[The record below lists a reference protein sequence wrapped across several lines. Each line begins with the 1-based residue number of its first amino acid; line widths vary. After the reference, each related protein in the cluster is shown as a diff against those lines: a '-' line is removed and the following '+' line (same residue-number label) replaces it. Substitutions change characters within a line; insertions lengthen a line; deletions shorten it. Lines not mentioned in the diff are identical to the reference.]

1 MKLAHDVLIICAD
14 RGGPNDMQNATHS
27 KLHPAQLNTRR
38 NTWGETQDKC
48 CIETS
53 QNYIKLFKVHGP
65 NAFSIFKSCR
75 LPRFLAFSYRK
86 YQDLPSHNLGTGAP
100 RYEQHSA
107 KWAPT
112 WPALLGKQGIFCPEN
127 QGDLFLGDND
137 LSELSHLEWLG
148 VAQNDFGQLGV

>member
-65 NAFSIFKSCR
+65 MHSAYSNHADC
-75 LPRFLAFSYRK
+75 RK

-100 RYEQHSA
+100 SYEQHST

-112 WPALLGKQGIFCPEN
+112 WPALLGKQGIFCQEN
-127 QGDLFLGDND
+127 QGAIFLGTTIF
-137 LSELSHLEWLG
+137 LRFPIWSGLEWHKMILASW
-148 VAQNDFGQLGV
+148 VFDAEELLA